1 MPPADPGAGAALL
14 QTFKAEAQKKGPAAA
29 IQWLVNSKSAGPL
42 QALIKTPQGRMALA
56 AAALGFTAGFAGGA
70 NAPKV
75 QALVTALKGVFDQ
88 NLPPAQAAQQ
98 IVQVLK
104 AALTGGKAA
113 KPIAPDRTAEN
124 RRVQSLT
131 TSLKNAQANLKE
143 TEQLL
148 RQRPG
153 DQDLQIIFKG
163 QTAQV
168 RELQAKLDAL
178 KKGPAKPSTGGSSKL
193 PAPKKPVTDPKLT
206 PPIGNGRVLPRT
218 IEELNPWLQGEV
230 RSGRMPF
237 ARAVEITK
245 NEWIRRSTMPDDT
258 PRDSNEPPPKRC
270 NARVEIVNDQTVDNG
285 KIEVDSSIN
294 VTVRGSAG
302 TVSTKIKAKAVD
314 PTTNKTLKTQK
325 GGGPGRSSEIQFFT
339 EMVKD
344 YVNPPPS
351 PIVEV
356 EASCKFDDGMVVP
369 AVVEQITNN
378 R

>member
-29 IQWLVNSKSAGPL
+29 IQWLVNSKSAAPL
-42 QALIKTPQGRMALA
+42 QALVKTPQGRMALA

-148 RQRPG
+148 KQRPG
-153 DQDLQIIFKG
+153 DQDPQIIFKG
-163 QTAQV
+163 QTAKGFDEAPCVTIRLAIQTNH
-168 RELQAKLDAL
+168 RQNAAMPEWKSSTTKRWTTERSRLTQA
-178 KKGPAKPSTGGSSKL
+178 S
-193 PAPKKPVTDPKLT
+193 
-206 PPIGNGRVLPRT
+206 
-218 IEELNPWLQGEV
+218 
-230 RSGRMPF
+230 M
-237 ARAVEITK
+237 
-245 NEWIRRSTMPDDT
+245 
-258 PRDSNEPPPKRC
+258 
-270 NARVEIVNDQTVDNG
+270 
-285 KIEVDSSIN
+285 
-294 VTVRGSAG
+294 
-302 TVSTKIKAKAVD
+302 
-314 PTTNKTLKTQK
+314 
-325 GGGPGRSSEIQFFT
+325 
-339 EMVKD
+339 
-344 YVNPPPS
+344 
-351 PIVEV
+351 
-356 EASCKFDDGMVVP
+356 
-369 AVVEQITNN
+369 
-378 R
+378 